1 MIQQE
6 PEEELTDEGEPKAV
20 NEEDLAELKRQ
31 AEDYMANWQRTQADF
46 DNYKRRSQQ
55 EKEEISQF
63 ANSVLVLSLLPVID
77 DLERA
82 FAVISAELESVSW
95 VEGVRLIE
103 RKMKTVLEAHGMSE
117 INALGEP
124 FDPSLHEAVQ
134 QSTGKENIIVGE
146 ALKGY
151 KLHDKVIR
159 PSKVIVGNG
168 DEEVKKED

>member
-6 PEEELTDEGEPKAV
+6 PEEELTPEGEPKAV
-20 NEEDLAELKRQ
+20 SEEDLAELKRQ
-31 AEDYMANWQRTQADF
+31 TEDYLANWQRTQADF

-63 ANSVLVLSLLPVID
+63 ANSVLVLSLLPVLD

-103 RKMKTVLEAHGMSE
+103 RKMKTALEAHGMSE
-117 INALGEP
+117 ISALGEP

-134 QSTGKENIIVGE
+134 QSPGKENIIVGE

-168 DEEVKKED
+168 EEEVKKED